1 VGENNMLNQFKSFKL
16 QKGKISQRLL
26 IIITIVMTALIAM
39 GLFFSSKK
47 ASSKDAGENEAGQT
61 EEGHSHEENAKGTTK
76 DGAEEA
82 KHSEEEGGEKENT
95 EAISLTA
102 QQITEQGIKLAKVE
116 MGTVIKSASY
126 PAKVMVNTDRQAH
139 VSPAFSGQVV
149 AVNVELG
156 QRVQKGQALAT
167 LVVPDLVDQQANLQ
181 VAQTSLELAR
191 QDYERERQ
199 LWSQGISAKQDYQR
213 AYNAYKQAQIQVQ
226 ATRSRL
232 SAFGASSSSNGRYVL
247 TAPIAGIISKKDL
260 VMGENVQLASQ
271 LFIIDQLDQLWLE
284 FIVPSSEFSAIAPN
298 QQVEFKSLQTGNTF
312 KAQIQS
318 LNSEADVQT
327 GRLQV
332 RAKVTTQADVLR
344 PNVLVNV
351 FVTDAQAKTAL
362 RVQKKALQQVEG
374 KPVVFV
380 IESEEKG
387 LVHLKAQPIEVGVSS
402 QDGQWLEVISGLT
415 EGQKYIAQGSFLL
428 KSELEKD
435 EAGHG
440 H

>member
-1 VGENNMLNQFKSFKL
+1 MNAKQN
-16 QKGKISQRLL
+16 GKISQSLMIAIL
-26 IIITIVMTALIAM
+26 ILITVLVSLAIWL
-39 GLFFSSKK
+39 SSKK
-47 ASSKDAGENEAGQT
+47 TESEGRGYDEGNAEQSDKDSS
-61 EEGHSHEENAKGTTK
+61 EEGH
-76 DGAEEA
+76 AEE
-82 KHSEEEGGEKENT
+82 GE
-95 EAISLTA
+95 IQLTS
-102 QQITEQGIKLAKVE
+102 QQMVEQGLKVAVASTGLVEKLTTLPGKLV
-116 MGTVIKSASY
+116 
-126 PAKVMVNTDRQAH
+126 VNTDQQAQI
-139 VSPAFSGQVV
+139 SPNFSGYVEQ
-149 AVNVELG
+149 VNVALG
-156 QRVQKGQALAT
+156 QSVQKGQTLAV
-167 LVVPDLVDQQANLQ
+167 LILPELIDQQANLRM
-181 VAQTSLELAR
+181 AQANLDLAR
-191 QDYERERQ
+191 KDYQREQQ

-213 AYNAYKQAQIQVQ
+213 AENAYRQAQITVQ
-226 ATRSRL
+226 SSQARL
-232 SAFGASSSSNGRYVL
+232 NALGASGNNNGRFL
-247 TAPIAGIISKKDL
+247 IKAPISGVISKKDI
-260 VMGENVQLASQ
+260 VVGENVQLADQ
-271 LFIIDQLDQLWLE
+271 LFVIENLKDLWLE
-284 FIVPSSEFSAIAPN
+284 FNLPN
-298 QQVEFKSLQTGNTF
+298 TSNIHLQAGQILNFKTNGSDQNYQAKVQT
-312 KAQIQS
+312 
-318 LNSEADVQT
+318 LNPEADLQT

-415 EGQKYIAQGSFLL
+415 EGQKYIADGSFLL

>member
-1 VGENNMLNQFKSFKL
+1 MNAKQN
-16 QKGKISQRLL
+16 GKISQSLMIVVL
-26 IIITIVMTALIAM
+26 ILITVLVSLAIWL
-39 GLFFSSKK
+39 SSKK
-47 ASSKDAGENEAGQT
+47 TESEGRGYDEGNAEQSDKDSS
-61 EEGHSHEENAKGTTK
+61 EEGH
-76 DGAEEA
+76 AEE
-82 KHSEEEGGEKENT
+82 GE
-95 EAISLTA
+95 IQLTS
-102 QQITEQGIKLAKVE
+102 QQMVEQGLKVAVASTGLVEKLTTLPGKLV
-116 MGTVIKSASY
+116 
-126 PAKVMVNTDRQAH
+126 VNTDQQAQI
-139 VSPAFSGQVV
+139 SPNFSGYVEQ
-149 AVNVELG
+149 VNVALG
-156 QRVQKGQALAT
+156 QSVQKGQPLAV
-167 LVVPDLVDQQANLQ
+167 LILPELIDQQANLRM
-181 VAQTSLELAR
+181 AQANLDLAR
-191 QDYERERQ
+191 KDYQREQQ

-213 AYNAYKQAQIQVQ
+213 AENAYRQAQITVQ
-226 ATRSRL
+226 SSQARL
-232 SAFGASSSSNGRYVL
+232 NALGASGNNNGRFL
-247 TAPIAGIISKKDL
+247 IKAPISGVISKKDI
-260 VMGENVQLASQ
+260 VVGENVQLADQ
-271 LFIIDQLDQLWLE
+271 LFVIENLKDLWLE
-284 FIVPSSEFSAIAPN
+284 FNLPN
-298 QQVEFKSLQTGNTF
+298 TSNIQLQVGQILNFKTNGSDQNYQAKVQT
-312 KAQIQS
+312 
-318 LNSEADVQT
+318 LNPQADLQT

-415 EGQKYIAQGSFLL
+415 EGQKYIADGSFLL

>member
-1 VGENNMLNQFKSFKL
+1 MNAKQN
-16 QKGKISQRLL
+16 GKISQSLMIVVL
-26 IIITIVMTALIAM
+26 ILITVLVSLAIWL
-39 GLFFSSKK
+39 SSKK
-47 ASSKDAGENEAGQT
+47 TESEGRGYDEGNAEQSDKDSS
-61 EEGHSHEENAKGTTK
+61 EEGH
-76 DGAEEA
+76 AEE
-82 KHSEEEGGEKENT
+82 GE
-95 EAISLTA
+95 IQLTS
-102 QQITEQGIKLAKVE
+102 QQMVEQGLKVAVASTGLVEKLTTLPGKLV
-116 MGTVIKSASY
+116 
-126 PAKVMVNTDRQAH
+126 VNTDQQAQI
-139 VSPAFSGQVV
+139 SPNFSGYVEQ
-149 AVNVELG
+149 VNVALG
-156 QRVQKGQALAT
+156 QSVQKGQTLAV
-167 LVVPDLVDQQANLQ
+167 LIVPELIDQQANLRM
-181 VAQTSLELAR
+181 AQANLDLAR
-191 QDYERERQ
+191 KDYQREQQ

-213 AYNAYKQAQIQVQ
+213 AENAYRQAQITVQ
-226 ATRSRL
+226 SSQARL
-232 SAFGASSSSNGRYVL
+232 NALGASGNNNGRFL
-247 TAPIAGIISKKDL
+247 IKAPISGVISKKDI
-260 VMGENVQLASQ
+260 VVGENVQLADQ
-271 LFIIDQLDQLWLE
+271 LFVIENLKDLWLE
-284 FIVPSSEFSAIAPN
+284 FNLPN
-298 QQVEFKSLQTGNTF
+298 TSNIHLQVGQILNFKTNGSDQNYQAKVQT
-312 KAQIQS
+312 
-318 LNSEADVQT
+318 LNSQADLQT

-415 EGQKYIAQGSFLL
+415 EGQKYIADGSFLL

>member
-1 VGENNMLNQFKSFKL
+1 MNAKQN
-16 QKGKISQRLL
+16 GKISQSLMIAIL
-26 IIITIVMTALIAM
+26 ILITVLVSLVIWL
-39 GLFFSSKK
+39 SSKK
-47 ASSKDAGENEAGQT
+47 TESEGHGHDEGNAEHSDEDSS
-61 EEGHSHEENAKGTTK
+61 EEGH
-76 DGAEEA
+76 AEE
-82 KHSEEEGGEKENT
+82 GE
-95 EAISLTA
+95 IQLTS
-102 QQITEQGIKLAKVE
+102 QQMVEQGLKVAVASTGLVEKLTTLPGKLV
-116 MGTVIKSASY
+116 
-126 PAKVMVNTDRQAH
+126 VNTDQQAQI
-139 VSPAFSGQVV
+139 SPNFSGYVEQ
-149 AVNVELG
+149 VNVALG
-156 QRVQKGQALAT
+156 QSVQKGQTLAV
-167 LVVPDLVDQQANLQ
+167 LILPELIDQQANLRMAQ
-181 VAQTSLELAR
+181 VNLDLAR
-191 QDYERERQ
+191 KDYQREQQ

-213 AYNAYKQAQIQVQ
+213 AENAYRQAQITVQ
-226 ATRSRL
+226 SSQARL
-232 SAFGASSSSNGRYVL
+232 NALGASGNNNGRFL
-247 TAPIAGIISKKDL
+247 IKAPISGVISKKDI
-260 VMGENVQLASQ
+260 VVGENVQLADQ
-271 LFIIDQLDQLWLE
+271 LFVIENLKDLWLE
-284 FIVPSSEFSAIAPN
+284 FNLPN
-298 QQVEFKSLQTGNTF
+298 TSNIHLQAGQILNFKTNGSDQNYQAKVQT
-312 KAQIQS
+312 
-318 LNSEADVQT
+318 LNPQADLQT

-415 EGQKYIAQGSFLL
+415 EGQKYIADGSFLL

>member
-1 VGENNMLNQFKSFKL
+1 MNAKQN
-16 QKGKISQRLL
+16 GKISQSLMIVVL
-26 IIITIVMTALIAM
+26 ILITVLVSLAIWL
-39 GLFFSSKK
+39 SSKK
-47 ASSKDAGENEAGQT
+47 TESEGRGYDKGNAEQSDKDSS
-61 EEGHSHEENAKGTTK
+61 EEGH
-76 DGAEEA
+76 AEE
-82 KHSEEEGGEKENT
+82 GE
-95 EAISLTA
+95 IQLTS
-102 QQITEQGIKLAKVE
+102 QQMVEQGLKVAVASTGLVEKLTTLPGKLV
-116 MGTVIKSASY
+116 
-126 PAKVMVNTDRQAH
+126 VNTDQQAH
-139 VSPAFSGQVV
+139 ISPNFSGHVEQ
-149 AVNVELG
+149 VNVALG
-156 QRVQKGQALAT
+156 QSVQKGQTLAV
-167 LVVPDLVDQQANLQ
+167 LIVPELIDQQANLRMAQ
-181 VAQTSLELAR
+181 VNLDLAR
-191 QDYERERQ
+191 KDYQREQQ

-213 AYNAYKQAQIQVQ
+213 AENAYRQAQITVQ
-226 ATRSRL
+226 SSQARL
-232 SAFGASSSSNGRYVL
+232 NALGASGNNNGRFL
-247 TAPIAGIISKKDL
+247 IKAPISGVISKKDI
-260 VMGENVQLASQ
+260 VVGENVQLADQ
-271 LFIIDQLDQLWLE
+271 LFVIENLKDLWLE
-284 FIVPSSEFSAIAPN
+284 FNLPN
-298 QQVEFKSLQTGNTF
+298 TSNIHLQAGQILNFKTNGSDQNYQAKVQT
-312 KAQIQS
+312 
-318 LNSEADVQT
+318 LNPHADLQT

-415 EGQKYIAQGSFLL
+415 EGQKYIADGSFLL

>member
-1 VGENNMLNQFKSFKL
+1 MNAKQN
-16 QKGKISQRLL
+16 GKISQSLMIVVL
-26 IIITIVMTALIAM
+26 ILITVLVSLAIWL
-39 GLFFSSKK
+39 SSKK
-47 ASSKDAGENEAGQT
+47 TESEGHGHDEGNAEHSDEDSS
-61 EEGHSHEENAKGTTK
+61 EEGH
-76 DGAEEA
+76 AEE
-82 KHSEEEGGEKENT
+82 GE
-95 EAISLTA
+95 IQLTS
-102 QQITEQGIKLAKVE
+102 QQMVEQGLKVAVASTGLVEKLTTLPGKLV
-116 MGTVIKSASY
+116 
-126 PAKVMVNTDRQAH
+126 VNTDQQAQI
-139 VSPAFSGQVV
+139 SPNFSGYVEQ
-149 AVNVELG
+149 VNVALG
-156 QRVQKGQALAT
+156 QSVQKGQTLAV
-167 LVVPDLVDQQANLQ
+167 LILPELIDQQANLRM
-181 VAQTSLELAR
+181 AQANLDLAR
-191 QDYERERQ
+191 KDYQREQQ

-213 AYNAYKQAQIQVQ
+213 AENAYRQAQITVQ
-226 ATRSRL
+226 SSQARL
-232 SAFGASSSSNGRYVL
+232 NALGASGNNNGRFL
-247 TAPIAGIISKKDL
+247 IKAPISGVISKKDI
-260 VMGENVQLASQ
+260 VVGENVQLADQ
-271 LFIIDQLDQLWLE
+271 LFVIENLKDLWLE
-284 FIVPSSEFSAIAPN
+284 FNLPN
-298 QQVEFKSLQTGNTF
+298 TSNIQLQVGQILNFKTNGSDQNYQAKVQT
-312 KAQIQS
+312 
-318 LNSEADVQT
+318 LNSQADLQT

-415 EGQKYIAQGSFLL
+415 EGQKYIADGSFLL

>member
-1 VGENNMLNQFKSFKL
+1 MNAKQN
-16 QKGKISQRLL
+16 GKISQSLMIAIL
-26 IIITIVMTALIAM
+26 ILITVLVSLAIWL
-39 GLFFSSKK
+39 SSKK
-47 ASSKDAGENEAGQT
+47 TESEGRGYDEGNAEQSDKDSS
-61 EEGHSHEENAKGTTK
+61 EEGH
-76 DGAEEA
+76 AEE
-82 KHSEEEGGEKENT
+82 GE
-95 EAISLTA
+95 IQLTS
-102 QQITEQGIKLAKVE
+102 QQMVEQGLKVAVASTGLVEKLTTLPGKLV
-116 MGTVIKSASY
+116 
-126 PAKVMVNTDRQAH
+126 VNTDQQAH
-139 VSPAFSGQVV
+139 ISPNFSGHVEQ
-149 AVNVELG
+149 VNVALG
-156 QRVQKGQALAT
+156 QSVQKGQTLAV
-167 LVVPDLVDQQANLQ
+167 LIVPELIDQQANLRMAQ
-181 VAQTSLELAR
+181 VNLDLAR
-191 QDYERERQ
+191 KDYQREQQ

-213 AYNAYKQAQIQVQ
+213 AENAYRQAQITVQ
-226 ATRSRL
+226 SSQARL
-232 SAFGASSSSNGRYVL
+232 NALGASGNNNGRFL
-247 TAPIAGIISKKDL
+247 IKAPISGVISKKDI
-260 VMGENVQLASQ
+260 VVGENVQLADQ
-271 LFIIDQLDQLWLE
+271 LFVIENLKDLWLE
-284 FIVPSSEFSAIAPN
+284 FNLPN
-298 QQVEFKSLQTGNTF
+298 TSNIHLQAGQILNFKTNGSDQNYQAKVQT
-312 KAQIQS
+312 
-318 LNSEADVQT
+318 LNPEADLQT

-415 EGQKYIAQGSFLL
+415 EGQKYIADGSFLL

>member
-1 VGENNMLNQFKSFKL
+1 MGEHDKMNAKQN
-16 QKGKISQRLL
+16 GKISQSLMIVVL
-26 IIITIVMTALIAM
+26 ILITVLVSLAIWL
-39 GLFFSSKK
+39 SSKK
-47 ASSKDAGENEAGQT
+47 TESEGRGYDEGNAEQSDKDSS
-61 EEGHSHEENAKGTTK
+61 EEGH
-76 DGAEEA
+76 AEE
-82 KHSEEEGGEKENT
+82 GEIK
-95 EAISLTA
+95 LTS
-102 QQITEQGIKLAKVE
+102 QQMVEQGLKVAVASTGLVEKLTTLPGKLV
-116 MGTVIKSASY
+116 
-126 PAKVMVNTDRQAH
+126 VNTDQQAH
-139 VSPAFSGQVV
+139 ISPNFSGYIEQ
-149 AVNVELG
+149 VNVALG
-156 QRVQKGQALAT
+156 QSVQKGQTLAV
-167 LVVPDLVDQQANLQ
+167 LILPELIDQQANLRM
-181 VAQTSLELAR
+181 AQANLDLAR
-191 QDYERERQ
+191 KDYQREQQ

-213 AYNAYKQAQIQVQ
+213 AENAYRQAQITVQ
-226 ATRSRL
+226 SSQARL
-232 SAFGASSSSNGRYVL
+232 NALGASGNNNGRFL
-247 TAPIAGIISKKDL
+247 IKAPISGVISKKDI
-260 VMGENVQLASQ
+260 VVGENVQLADQ
-271 LFIIDQLDQLWLE
+271 LFVIENLKDLWLE
-284 FIVPSSEFSAIAPN
+284 FNLPN
-298 QQVEFKSLQTGNTF
+298 TSNIHLQAGQILNFKTNGSDQNYQAKVQT
-312 KAQIQS
+312 
-318 LNSEADVQT
+318 LNPQADLQT

-415 EGQKYIAQGSFLL
+415 EGQKYIADGSFLL

>member
-1 VGENNMLNQFKSFKL
+1 MNAKQN
-16 QKGKISQRLL
+16 GKISQSLMIAIL
-26 IIITIVMTALIAM
+26 ILITVLVSLAIWL
-39 GLFFSSKK
+39 SSKK
-47 ASSKDAGENEAGQT
+47 TESEGRGYDEGNAEQSDKDSS
-61 EEGHSHEENAKGTTK
+61 EEGH
-76 DGAEEA
+76 AEE
-82 KHSEEEGGEKENT
+82 GE
-95 EAISLTA
+95 IQLTS
-102 QQITEQGIKLAKVE
+102 QQMVEQGLKVAVASTGLVEKLTTLPGKLV
-116 MGTVIKSASY
+116 
-126 PAKVMVNTDRQAH
+126 VNTDQQAH
-139 VSPAFSGQVV
+139 ISPNFSGHVEQ
-149 AVNVELG
+149 VNVALG
-156 QRVQKGQALAT
+156 QSVQKGQTLAV
-167 LVVPDLVDQQANLQ
+167 LIVPELIDQQANLRMAQ
-181 VAQTSLELAR
+181 VNLDLAR
-191 QDYERERQ
+191 KDYQREQQ

-213 AYNAYKQAQIQVQ
+213 AENAYRQAQITVQ
-226 ATRSRL
+226 SSQARL
-232 SAFGASSSSNGRYVL
+232 NALGASGNNNGRFL
-247 TAPIAGIISKKDL
+247 IKAPISGVISKKDI
-260 VMGENVQLASQ
+260 VVGENVQLADQ
-271 LFIIDQLDQLWLE
+271 LFVIENLKDLWLE
-284 FIVPSSEFSAIAPN
+284 FNLPN
-298 QQVEFKSLQTGNTF
+298 TSNIHLQAGQILNFKTNGSDQNYQAKVQT
-312 KAQIQS
+312 
-318 LNSEADVQT
+318 LNSQADLQT

-415 EGQKYIAQGSFLL
+415 EGQKYIADGSFLL

>member
-1 VGENNMLNQFKSFKL
+1 MNAKQN
-16 QKGKISQRLL
+16 GKISQSLMIVVL
-26 IIITIVMTALIAM
+26 ILITVLVSLAIWL
-39 GLFFSSKK
+39 SSKK
-47 ASSKDAGENEAGQT
+47 TESEGHGYDEGNAEHSDEDSS
-61 EEGHSHEENAKGTTK
+61 EEGH
-76 DGAEEA
+76 AEE
-82 KHSEEEGGEKENT
+82 GE
-95 EAISLTA
+95 IQLTS
-102 QQITEQGIKLAKVE
+102 QQMVEQGLKVAVASTGLVEKLTTLPGKLV
-116 MGTVIKSASY
+116 
-126 PAKVMVNTDRQAH
+126 VNTDQQAQI
-139 VSPAFSGQVV
+139 SPNFSGYIEQ
-149 AVNVELG
+149 VNVALG
-156 QRVQKGQALAT
+156 QSVQKGQTLAV
-167 LVVPDLVDQQANLQ
+167 LIVPELIDQQANLRMAQ
-181 VAQTSLELAR
+181 VNLDLAR
-191 QDYERERQ
+191 KDYQREQQ

-213 AYNAYKQAQIQVQ
+213 AENAYRQAQITVQ
-226 ATRSRL
+226 SSQARL
-232 SAFGASSSSNGRYVL
+232 NALGASGNNNGRFL
-247 TAPIAGIISKKDL
+247 IKAPISGVISKKDI
-260 VMGENVQLASQ
+260 VVGENVQLADQ
-271 LFIIDQLDQLWLE
+271 LFVIENLKDLWLE
-284 FIVPSSEFSAIAPN
+284 FNLPN
-298 QQVEFKSLQTGNTF
+298 TSNIQLQVGQILNFKTNGSDQNYQAKVQT
-312 KAQIQS
+312 
-318 LNSEADVQT
+318 LNSQADLQT

-415 EGQKYIAQGSFLL
+415 EGQKYIADGSFLL

>member
-1 VGENNMLNQFKSFKL
+1 MNAKQN
-16 QKGKISQRLL
+16 GKISQSLMIVVL
-26 IIITIVMTALIAM
+26 ILITVLVSLAIWL
-39 GLFFSSKK
+39 SSKK
-47 ASSKDAGENEAGQT
+47 TESEGHGHDEGNAEHSDEDSS
-61 EEGHSHEENAKGTTK
+61 EEGH
-76 DGAEEA
+76 AEE
-82 KHSEEEGGEKENT
+82 GE
-95 EAISLTA
+95 IQLTS
-102 QQITEQGIKLAKVE
+102 QQMVEQGLKVAVASTGLVEKLTTLPGKLV
-116 MGTVIKSASY
+116 
-126 PAKVMVNTDRQAH
+126 VNTDQQAH
-139 VSPAFSGQVV
+139 ISPNFSGHVEQ
-149 AVNVELG
+149 VNVALG
-156 QRVQKGQALAT
+156 QSVQKGQTLAV
-167 LVVPDLVDQQANLQ
+167 LILPELIDQQANLRMAQ
-181 VAQTSLELAR
+181 VNLDLAR
-191 QDYERERQ
+191 KDYQREQQ

-213 AYNAYKQAQIQVQ
+213 AENAYRQAQITVQ
-226 ATRSRL
+226 SSQARL
-232 SAFGASSSSNGRYVL
+232 NALGASGNNNGRFL
-247 TAPIAGIISKKDL
+247 IKAPISGVISKKDI
-260 VMGENVQLASQ
+260 VVGENVQLADQ
-271 LFIIDQLDQLWLE
+271 LFVIENLKDLWLE
-284 FIVPSSEFSAIAPN
+284 FNLPN
-298 QQVEFKSLQTGNTF
+298 TSNIHLQAGQILNFKTNGSDQNYQAKVQT
-312 KAQIQS
+312 
-318 LNSEADVQT
+318 LNSQADLQT

-415 EGQKYIAQGSFLL
+415 EGQKYIADGSFLL

>member
-1 VGENNMLNQFKSFKL
+1 MNAKQN
-16 QKGKISQRLL
+16 GKISQSLMIVVL
-26 IIITIVMTALIAM
+26 ILITVLVSLAIWL
-39 GLFFSSKK
+39 SSKK
-47 ASSKDAGENEAGQT
+47 TESEGRGYDEGNAEQSDEDSS
-61 EEGHSHEENAKGTTK
+61 EEGH
-76 DGAEEA
+76 AEE
-82 KHSEEEGGEKENT
+82 GE
-95 EAISLTA
+95 IQLTS
-102 QQITEQGIKLAKVE
+102 QQMVEQGLKVAVASTGLVEKLTTLPGKLV
-116 MGTVIKSASY
+116 
-126 PAKVMVNTDRQAH
+126 VNTDQQAH
-139 VSPAFSGQVV
+139 ISPNFSGHVEQ
-149 AVNVELG
+149 VNVALG
-156 QRVQKGQALAT
+156 QSVQKGQTLAV
-167 LVVPDLVDQQANLQ
+167 LIVPELIDQQANLRM
-181 VAQTSLELAR
+181 AQANLDLAR
-191 QDYERERQ
+191 KDYQREQQ

-213 AYNAYKQAQIQVQ
+213 AENAYRQAQITVQ
-226 ATRSRL
+226 SSQARL
-232 SAFGASSSSNGRYVL
+232 NALGASGNNNGRFL
-247 TAPIAGIISKKDL
+247 IKAPISGVISKKDI
-260 VMGENVQLASQ
+260 VVGENVQLADQ
-271 LFIIDQLDQLWLE
+271 LFVIENLKDLWLE
-284 FIVPSSEFSAIAPN
+284 FNLPN
-298 QQVEFKSLQTGNTF
+298 TSNIQLQVGQILNFKTNGSDQNYQAKVQT
-312 KAQIQS
+312 
-318 LNSEADVQT
+318 LNSQADLQT

-415 EGQKYIAQGSFLL
+415 EGQKYIADGSFLL

>member
-1 VGENNMLNQFKSFKL
+1 MGEHDKMNAKQN
-16 QKGKISQRLL
+16 GKISQSLMIVVL
-26 IIITIVMTALIAM
+26 ILITVLVSLAIWL
-39 GLFFSSKK
+39 SSKK
-47 ASSKDAGENEAGQT
+47 TESEGRGYDEGNAEYSDEDSS
-61 EEGHSHEENAKGTTK
+61 EEGH
-76 DGAEEA
+76 AEE
-82 KHSEEEGGEKENT
+82 GE
-95 EAISLTA
+95 IQLTS
-102 QQITEQGIKLAKVE
+102 QQMVEQGLKVAVASTGLVEKLTTLPGKLV
-116 MGTVIKSASY
+116 
-126 PAKVMVNTDRQAH
+126 VNTDQQAH
-139 VSPAFSGQVV
+139 ISPKFSGYVEQINV
-149 AVNVELG
+149 ALG
-156 QRVQKGQALAT
+156 QSVQKGQTLAVLT
-167 LVVPDLVDQQANLQ
+167 VPELIDQQANLRMAQ
-181 VAQTSLELAR
+181 VNLDLAR
-191 QDYERERQ
+191 KDYQREQQ
-199 LWSQGISAKQDYQR
+199 LWSQGVSAKQDYQR
-213 AYNAYKQAQIQVQ
+213 AENAYRQAQITVQ
-226 ATRSRL
+226 SSQARL
-232 SAFGASSSSNGRYVL
+232 NALGASGNNNGRFL
-247 TAPIAGIISKKDL
+247 IKAPISGVISKKDI
-260 VMGENVQLASQ
+260 VVGENVQLADQ
-271 LFIIDQLDQLWLE
+271 LFVIENLKDLWLE
-284 FIVPSSEFSAIAPN
+284 FNLPN
-298 QQVEFKSLQTGNTF
+298 TSNIQLQVGQILNFKTNGSDQNYQAKVQT
-312 KAQIQS
+312 
-318 LNSEADVQT
+318 LNPEADLQT

>member
-1 VGENNMLNQFKSFKL
+1 MNAKQN
-16 QKGKISQRLL
+16 GKISQSLMIVVL
-26 IIITIVMTALIAM
+26 ILITVLVSLAIWL
-39 GLFFSSKK
+39 SSKK
-47 ASSKDAGENEAGQT
+47 TESEGRGYDEGNAEQSDKDSS
-61 EEGHSHEENAKGTTK
+61 EEGH
-76 DGAEEA
+76 AEE
-82 KHSEEEGGEKENT
+82 GE
-95 EAISLTA
+95 IQLTS
-102 QQITEQGIKLAKVE
+102 QQMVEQGLKVAVASTGLVEKLTTLPGKLV
-116 MGTVIKSASY
+116 
-126 PAKVMVNTDRQAH
+126 VNTDQQAQI
-139 VSPAFSGQVV
+139 SPNFSGYVEQ
-149 AVNVELG
+149 VNVALG
-156 QRVQKGQALAT
+156 QSVQKGQTLAV
-167 LVVPDLVDQQANLQ
+167 LILPELIDQQANLRMAQ
-181 VAQTSLELAR
+181 VNLDLAR
-191 QDYERERQ
+191 KDYQREQQ

-213 AYNAYKQAQIQVQ
+213 AENAYRQAQITVQ
-226 ATRSRL
+226 SSQARL
-232 SAFGASSSSNGRYVL
+232 NALGASGNNNGRFL
-247 TAPIAGIISKKDL
+247 IKAPISGVISKKDI
-260 VMGENVQLASQ
+260 VVGENVQLADQ
-271 LFIIDQLDQLWLE
+271 LFVIENLKDLWLE
-284 FIVPSSEFSAIAPN
+284 FNLPN
-298 QQVEFKSLQTGNTF
+298 TSNIHLQAGQILNFKTNGSDQNYQAKVQT
-312 KAQIQS
+312 
-318 LNSEADVQT
+318 LNSQADLQT

-415 EGQKYIAQGSFLL
+415 EGQKYIADGSFLL

>member
-1 VGENNMLNQFKSFKL
+1 MNAKQN
-16 QKGKISQRLL
+16 GKISQSLMIVVL
-26 IIITIVMTALIAM
+26 ILITVLVSLAIWL
-39 GLFFSSKK
+39 SSKK
-47 ASSKDAGENEAGQT
+47 TESEGRGYDEGNAEQSDKDSS
-61 EEGHSHEENAKGTTK
+61 EEGH
-76 DGAEEA
+76 AEE
-82 KHSEEEGGEKENT
+82 GE
-95 EAISLTA
+95 IQLTS
-102 QQITEQGIKLAKVE
+102 QQMVEQGLKVAVASTGLVEKLTTLPGKLV
-116 MGTVIKSASY
+116 
-126 PAKVMVNTDRQAH
+126 VNTDQQAQI
-139 VSPAFSGQVV
+139 SPNFSGYVEQ
-149 AVNVELG
+149 VNVALG
-156 QRVQKGQALAT
+156 QSVQKGQTLAV
-167 LVVPDLVDQQANLQ
+167 LILPELIDQQANLRM
-181 VAQTSLELAR
+181 AQANLDLAR
-191 QDYERERQ
+191 KDYQREQQ

-213 AYNAYKQAQIQVQ
+213 AENAYRQAQITVQ
-226 ATRSRL
+226 SSQARLNAL
-232 SAFGASSSSNGRYVL
+232 SASGNNNGRFL
-247 TAPIAGIISKKDL
+247 IKAPISGVISKKDI
-260 VMGENVQLASQ
+260 VVGENVQLADQ
-271 LFIIDQLDQLWLE
+271 LFVIENLKDLWLE
-284 FIVPSSEFSAIAPN
+284 FNLPN
-298 QQVEFKSLQTGNTF
+298 TSNIHLQVGQILNFKTNGSDQNYQAKVQT
-312 KAQIQS
+312 
-318 LNSEADVQT
+318 LNSQADLQT

-415 EGQKYIAQGSFLL
+415 EGQKYIADGSFLL

>member
-1 VGENNMLNQFKSFKL
+1 MNAKQN
-16 QKGKISQRLL
+16 GKISQSLMIVVL
-26 IIITIVMTALIAM
+26 ILITVLVSLAIWL
-39 GLFFSSKK
+39 SSKK
-47 ASSKDAGENEAGQT
+47 TESEGRGYDEGNAEQSDKDSS
-61 EEGHSHEENAKGTTK
+61 EEGH
-76 DGAEEA
+76 AEE
-82 KHSEEEGGEKENT
+82 GE
-95 EAISLTA
+95 IQLTS
-102 QQITEQGIKLAKVE
+102 QQMVEQGLKVAVASTGLVEKLTTLPGKLV
-116 MGTVIKSASY
+116 
-126 PAKVMVNTDRQAH
+126 VNTDQQAQI
-139 VSPAFSGQVV
+139 SPNFSGYVEQ
-149 AVNVELG
+149 VNVALG
-156 QRVQKGQALAT
+156 QSVQKGQTLAV
-167 LVVPDLVDQQANLQ
+167 LILPELIDQQANLRM
-181 VAQTSLELAR
+181 AQANLDLAR
-191 QDYERERQ
+191 KDYQREQQ

-213 AYNAYKQAQIQVQ
+213 AENAYRQAQITVQ
-226 ATRSRL
+226 SSQARL
-232 SAFGASSSSNGRYVL
+232 NALGASGTNNGRFL
-247 TAPIAGIISKKDL
+247 IKAPISGVISKKDI
-260 VMGENVQLASQ
+260 VVGENVQLADQ
-271 LFIIDQLDQLWLE
+271 LFVIENLKDLWLE
-284 FIVPSSEFSAIAPN
+284 FNLPN
-298 QQVEFKSLQTGNTF
+298 TSNIHLQAGQILNFKTNGSDQNYQAKVQT
-312 KAQIQS
+312 
-318 LNSEADVQT
+318 LNPEADLQT

-415 EGQKYIAQGSFLL
+415 EGQKYIADGSFLL

>member
-1 VGENNMLNQFKSFKL
+1 MNAKQN
-16 QKGKISQRLL
+16 GKISQSLMIAIL
-26 IIITIVMTALIAM
+26 ILITVLVSLAIWL
-39 GLFFSSKK
+39 SSKK
-47 ASSKDAGENEAGQT
+47 TESEGQGYDEGNAEYSDEDSS
-61 EEGHSHEENAKGTTK
+61 EEGH
-76 DGAEEA
+76 AEE
-82 KHSEEEGGEKENT
+82 GE
-95 EAISLTA
+95 IQLTS
-102 QQITEQGIKLAKVE
+102 QQMVEQGLKVAVASTGLVEKLTTLPGKLV
-116 MGTVIKSASY
+116 
-126 PAKVMVNTDRQAH
+126 VNTDQQAH
-139 VSPAFSGQVV
+139 ISPNFSGYIEQ
-149 AVNVELG
+149 VNVALG
-156 QRVQKGQALAT
+156 QSVQKGQTLAV
-167 LVVPDLVDQQANLQ
+167 LIVPELIDQQANLRMAQ
-181 VAQTSLELAR
+181 VNLDLAR
-191 QDYERERQ
+191 KDYQREQQ
-199 LWSQGISAKQDYQR
+199 LWSQGVSAKQDYQR
-213 AYNAYKQAQIQVQ
+213 AENAYRQAQITVQ
-226 ATRSRL
+226 SSQARL
-232 SAFGASSSSNGRYVL
+232 NALGASGNNNGRFL
-247 TAPIAGIISKKDL
+247 IKAPISGVISKKDI
-260 VMGENVQLASQ
+260 VVGENVQLADQ
-271 LFIIDQLDQLWLE
+271 LFVIENLKDLWLE
-284 FIVPSSEFSAIAPN
+284 FNLPN
-298 QQVEFKSLQTGNTF
+298 TSNIQLQVGQILNFKTNGSDQNYQAKVQT
-312 KAQIQS
+312 
-318 LNSEADVQT
+318 LNPEADLQT

>member
-1 VGENNMLNQFKSFKL
+1 MNAKQN
-16 QKGKISQRLL
+16 GKISQSLMIVVL
-26 IIITIVMTALIAM
+26 ILITVLVSLAIWL
-39 GLFFSSKK
+39 SSKK
-47 ASSKDAGENEAGQT
+47 TESEGRGYDEGNAEQSDEDSS
-61 EEGHSHEENAKGTTK
+61 EEGH
-76 DGAEEA
+76 AEE
-82 KHSEEEGGEKENT
+82 GE
-95 EAISLTA
+95 IQLTS
-102 QQITEQGIKLAKVE
+102 QQMVEQGLKVAVASTGLVEKLTTLPGKLV
-116 MGTVIKSASY
+116 
-126 PAKVMVNTDRQAH
+126 VNTDQQAH
-139 VSPAFSGQVV
+139 ISPNFSGYIEQ
-149 AVNVELG
+149 VNVALG
-156 QRVQKGQALAT
+156 QSVQKGQTLAV
-167 LVVPDLVDQQANLQ
+167 LIVPELIDQQANLRMAQ
-181 VAQTSLELAR
+181 VNLDLAR
-191 QDYERERQ
+191 KDYQREQQ

-213 AYNAYKQAQIQVQ
+213 AENAYRQAQITVQ
-226 ATRSRL
+226 SSQARL
-232 SAFGASSSSNGRYVL
+232 NALGASGNNNGRFL
-247 TAPIAGIISKKDL
+247 IKAPISGVISKKDI
-260 VMGENVQLASQ
+260 VVGENVQLADQ
-271 LFIIDQLDQLWLE
+271 LFVIENLKDLWLE
-284 FIVPSSEFSAIAPN
+284 FNLPN
-298 QQVEFKSLQTGNTF
+298 TSNIHLQVGQILNFKTNGSDQNYQAKVQT
-312 KAQIQS
+312 
-318 LNSEADVQT
+318 LNPEADLQT

-415 EGQKYIAQGSFLL
+415 EGQKYIADGSFLL

>member
-1 VGENNMLNQFKSFKL
+1 MNAKQN
-16 QKGKISQRLL
+16 GKISQSLMIVVL
-26 IIITIVMTALIAM
+26 ILITVLVSLAIWL
-39 GLFFSSKK
+39 SSKK
-47 ASSKDAGENEAGQT
+47 TESEGRGYDKGNAEQSDKDSS
-61 EEGHSHEENAKGTTK
+61 EEGH
-76 DGAEEA
+76 AEE
-82 KHSEEEGGEKENT
+82 GE
-95 EAISLTA
+95 IQLTS
-102 QQITEQGIKLAKVE
+102 QQMVEQGLKVAVASTGLVEKLTTLPGKLV
-116 MGTVIKSASY
+116 
-126 PAKVMVNTDRQAH
+126 VNTDQQAQI
-139 VSPAFSGQVV
+139 SPNFSGYVEQ
-149 AVNVELG
+149 VNVALG
-156 QRVQKGQALAT
+156 QSVQKGQTLAV
-167 LVVPDLVDQQANLQ
+167 LIVPELIDQQANLRMAQ
-181 VAQTSLELAR
+181 VNLDLAR
-191 QDYERERQ
+191 KDYQREQQ

-213 AYNAYKQAQIQVQ
+213 AENAYRQAQITVQ
-226 ATRSRL
+226 SSQARL
-232 SAFGASSSSNGRYVL
+232 NALGASGNNNGRFL
-247 TAPIAGIISKKDL
+247 IKAPISGVISKKDI
-260 VMGENVQLASQ
+260 VVGENVQLADQ
-271 LFIIDQLDQLWLE
+271 LFVIENLKDLWLE
-284 FIVPSSEFSAIAPN
+284 FNLPN
-298 QQVEFKSLQTGNTF
+298 TSNIHLQVGQILNFKTNGSDQNYQAKVQT
-312 KAQIQS
+312 
-318 LNSEADVQT
+318 LNSQADLQT

-415 EGQKYIAQGSFLL
+415 EGQKYIADGSFLL

>member
-1 VGENNMLNQFKSFKL
+1 MNAKQN
-16 QKGKISQRLL
+16 GKISQSLMIVVL
-26 IIITIVMTALIAM
+26 ILITVLVSLAIWL
-39 GLFFSSKK
+39 SSKK
-47 ASSKDAGENEAGQT
+47 TESEGRGYDEGNAEQSDEDSS
-61 EEGHSHEENAKGTTK
+61 EEGH
-76 DGAEEA
+76 AEE
-82 KHSEEEGGEKENT
+82 GE
-95 EAISLTA
+95 IQLTS
-102 QQITEQGIKLAKVE
+102 QQMVEQGLKVAVASTGLVEKLTTLPGKLV
-116 MGTVIKSASY
+116 
-126 PAKVMVNTDRQAH
+126 VNTDQQAH
-139 VSPAFSGQVV
+139 ISPNFSGYIEQ
-149 AVNVELG
+149 VNVALG
-156 QRVQKGQALAT
+156 QSVQKGQTLAV
-167 LVVPDLVDQQANLQ
+167 LIVPELIDQQANLRM
-181 VAQTSLELAR
+181 AQANLDLAR
-191 QDYERERQ
+191 KDYQREQQ

-213 AYNAYKQAQIQVQ
+213 AENAYRQAQITVQ
-226 ATRSRL
+226 SSQARL
-232 SAFGASSSSNGRYVL
+232 NALGASGNNNGRFL
-247 TAPIAGIISKKDL
+247 IKAPISGVISQKDI
-260 VMGENVQLASQ
+260 VVGENVQLADQ
-271 LFIIDQLDQLWLE
+271 LFVIENLKDLWLE
-284 FIVPSSEFSAIAPN
+284 FNLPN
-298 QQVEFKSLQTGNTF
+298 TSNIQLQVGQILNFKTNGSDQNYQAKVQT
-312 KAQIQS
+312 
-318 LNSEADVQT
+318 LNPEADLQT

>member
-1 VGENNMLNQFKSFKL
+1 MNAKQN
-16 QKGKISQRLL
+16 GKISQSLMIVVL
-26 IIITIVMTALIAM
+26 ILITVLVSLAIWL
-39 GLFFSSKK
+39 SSKK
-47 ASSKDAGENEAGQT
+47 TESEGHGHDEGNAEHSDEDSS
-61 EEGHSHEENAKGTTK
+61 EEGH
-76 DGAEEA
+76 AEE
-82 KHSEEEGGEKENT
+82 GE
-95 EAISLTA
+95 IQLTS
-102 QQITEQGIKLAKVE
+102 QQMVEQGLKVAVASTGLVEKLTTLPGKLV
-116 MGTVIKSASY
+116 
-126 PAKVMVNTDRQAH
+126 VNTDQQAH
-139 VSPAFSGQVV
+139 ISPNFSGHVEQ
-149 AVNVELG
+149 VNVALG
-156 QRVQKGQALAT
+156 QSVQKGQTLAV
-167 LVVPDLVDQQANLQ
+167 LIVPELIDQQANLRMAQ
-181 VAQTSLELAR
+181 VNLDLAR
-191 QDYERERQ
+191 KDYQREQQ

-213 AYNAYKQAQIQVQ
+213 AENAYRQAQITVQ
-226 ATRSRL
+226 SSQARL
-232 SAFGASSSSNGRYVL
+232 NALGASGNNNGRFL
-247 TAPIAGIISKKDL
+247 IKAPISGVISQKDI
-260 VMGENVQLASQ
+260 VVGENVQLANQ
-271 LFIIDQLDQLWLE
+271 LFVIENLKDLWLE
-284 FIVPSSEFSAIAPN
+284 FNLPN
-298 QQVEFKSLQTGNTF
+298 TSNIHLQAGQILNFKTNGSDQNYQAKVQT
-312 KAQIQS
+312 
-318 LNSEADVQT
+318 LNSQADLQT

-415 EGQKYIAQGSFLL
+415 EGQKYIADGSFLL

>member
-1 VGENNMLNQFKSFKL
+1 MNAKQN
-16 QKGKISQRLL
+16 GKISQSLMIAIL
-26 IIITIVMTALIAM
+26 ILITVLVSLVIWL
-39 GLFFSSKK
+39 SSKK
-47 ASSKDAGENEAGQT
+47 TESEGHGHDEGNAEHSDEDSS
-61 EEGHSHEENAKGTTK
+61 EEGH
-76 DGAEEA
+76 AEE
-82 KHSEEEGGEKENT
+82 GE
-95 EAISLTA
+95 IQLTS
-102 QQITEQGIKLAKVE
+102 QQMVEQGLKVAVASTGLVEKLTTLPGKLV
-116 MGTVIKSASY
+116 
-126 PAKVMVNTDRQAH
+126 VNTDQQAQI
-139 VSPAFSGQVV
+139 SPNFSGYVEQ
-149 AVNVELG
+149 VNVALG
-156 QRVQKGQALAT
+156 QSVQKGQTLAV
-167 LVVPDLVDQQANLQ
+167 LIVPELIDQQANLRMAQ
-181 VAQTSLELAR
+181 VNLDLAR
-191 QDYERERQ
+191 KDYQREQQ

-213 AYNAYKQAQIQVQ
+213 AENAYRQAQITVQ
-226 ATRSRL
+226 SSQARL
-232 SAFGASSSSNGRYVL
+232 NALGASGNNNGRFL
-247 TAPIAGIISKKDL
+247 IKAPISGVISKKDI
-260 VMGENVQLASQ
+260 VVGENVQLADQ
-271 LFIIDQLDQLWLE
+271 LFVIENLKDLWLE
-284 FIVPSSEFSAIAPN
+284 FNLPN
-298 QQVEFKSLQTGNTF
+298 TSNIQLQVGQILNFKTNGSDQNYQAKVQT
-312 KAQIQS
+312 
-318 LNSEADVQT
+318 LNPQADLQT

-415 EGQKYIAQGSFLL
+415 EGQKYIADGSFLL

>member
-1 VGENNMLNQFKSFKL
+1 MNAKQN
-16 QKGKISQRLL
+16 GKISQSLMIAIL
-26 IIITIVMTALIAM
+26 ILITVLVSLAIWL
-39 GLFFSSKK
+39 SSKK
-47 ASSKDAGENEAGQT
+47 TESEGRGYDEGNAEQSDEDSS
-61 EEGHSHEENAKGTTK
+61 EEGH
-76 DGAEEA
+76 AEE
-82 KHSEEEGGEKENT
+82 GE
-95 EAISLTA
+95 IQLTS
-102 QQITEQGIKLAKVE
+102 QQMVEQGLKVAVASTGLVEKLTTLPGKLV
-116 MGTVIKSASY
+116 
-126 PAKVMVNTDRQAH
+126 VNTDQQAH
-139 VSPAFSGQVV
+139 ISPNFSGYVEQINV
-149 AVNVELG
+149 ALG
-156 QRVQKGQALAT
+156 QSVQKGQTLAVLT
-167 LVVPDLVDQQANLQ
+167 VPELIDQQANLRMAQ
-181 VAQTSLELAR
+181 VNLDLAR
-191 QDYERERQ
+191 KDYQREQQ
-199 LWSQGISAKQDYQR
+199 LWSQGVSAKQDYQR
-213 AYNAYKQAQIQVQ
+213 AENAYRQAQITVQ
-226 ATRSRL
+226 SSQARL
-232 SAFGASSSSNGRYVL
+232 NALGASGNNNGRFL
-247 TAPIAGIISKKDL
+247 IKAPISGVISKKDI
-260 VMGENVQLASQ
+260 VVGENVQLADQ
-271 LFIIDQLDQLWLE
+271 LFVIENLKDLWLE
-284 FIVPSSEFSAIAPN
+284 FNLPN
-298 QQVEFKSLQTGNTF
+298 TSNIQLQVGQILNFKTNGSDQNYQAKVQT
-312 KAQIQS
+312 
-318 LNSEADVQT
+318 LNPEADLQT

>member
-1 VGENNMLNQFKSFKL
+1 MNAKQN
-16 QKGKISQRLL
+16 GKISQSLMIVVL
-26 IIITIVMTALIAM
+26 ILITVLVSLAIWL
-39 GLFFSSKK
+39 SSKK
-47 ASSKDAGENEAGQT
+47 TESEGQGYDEGNAEYSDEDSS
-61 EEGHSHEENAKGTTK
+61 EEGH
-76 DGAEEA
+76 AEE
-82 KHSEEEGGEKENT
+82 GE
-95 EAISLTA
+95 IQLTS
-102 QQITEQGIKLAKVE
+102 QQMVEQGLKVAVASTGLVEKLTTLPGKLV
-116 MGTVIKSASY
+116 
-126 PAKVMVNTDRQAH
+126 VNTDQQAH
-139 VSPAFSGQVV
+139 ISPNFSGYVEQINV
-149 AVNVELG
+149 ALG
-156 QRVQKGQALAT
+156 QSVQKGQTLAVLT
-167 LVVPDLVDQQANLQ
+167 VPELIDQQANLRMAQ
-181 VAQTSLELAR
+181 VNLDLAR
-191 QDYERERQ
+191 KDYQREQQ
-199 LWSQGISAKQDYQR
+199 LWSQGVSAKQDYQR
-213 AYNAYKQAQIQVQ
+213 AENAYRQAQITVQ
-226 ATRSRL
+226 SSQARL
-232 SAFGASSSSNGRYVL
+232 NALGASGNNNGRFL
-247 TAPIAGIISKKDL
+247 IKAPISGVISQKDI
-260 VMGENVQLASQ
+260 VVGENVQLADQ
-271 LFIIDQLDQLWLE
+271 LFVIENLKDLWLE
-284 FIVPSSEFSAIAPN
+284 FNLPN
-298 QQVEFKSLQTGNTF
+298 TSNIQLQVGQILNFKTNGSDQNYQAKVQT
-312 KAQIQS
+312 
-318 LNSEADVQT
+318 LNPEADLQT

>member
-1 VGENNMLNQFKSFKL
+1 MNAKQN
-16 QKGKISQRLL
+16 GKISQSLMIAIL
-26 IIITIVMTALIAM
+26 ILITVLVSLAIWL
-39 GLFFSSKK
+39 SSKK
-47 ASSKDAGENEAGQT
+47 TESEGRGYDEGNAEQSDKDSS
-61 EEGHSHEENAKGTTK
+61 EEGH
-76 DGAEEA
+76 AEE
-82 KHSEEEGGEKENT
+82 GE
-95 EAISLTA
+95 IQLTS
-102 QQITEQGIKLAKVE
+102 QQMVEQGLKVAVASTGLVEKLTTLPGKLV
-116 MGTVIKSASY
+116 
-126 PAKVMVNTDRQAH
+126 VNTDQQAQI
-139 VSPAFSGQVV
+139 SPNFSGYVEQ
-149 AVNVELG
+149 VNVALG
-156 QRVQKGQALAT
+156 QSVQKGQTLAV
-167 LVVPDLVDQQANLQ
+167 LILPELIDQQANLRM
-181 VAQTSLELAR
+181 AQANLDLAR
-191 QDYERERQ
+191 KDYQREQQ

-213 AYNAYKQAQIQVQ
+213 AENAYRQAQITVQ
-226 ATRSRL
+226 SSQARL
-232 SAFGASSSSNGRYVL
+232 NALGASGNNNGRFL
-247 TAPIAGIISKKDL
+247 IKAPISGVISKKDI
-260 VMGENVQLASQ
+260 VVGENVQLADQ
-271 LFIIDQLDQLWLE
+271 LFVIENLKDLWLE
-284 FIVPSSEFSAIAPN
+284 FNLPN
-298 QQVEFKSLQTGNTF
+298 TSNIQLQVGQILNFKTNGSDQNYQAKVQT
-312 KAQIQS
+312 
-318 LNSEADVQT
+318 LNPEADLQT

-415 EGQKYIAQGSFLL
+415 EGQKYIADGSFLL

>member
-1 VGENNMLNQFKSFKL
+1 MNAKQN
-16 QKGKISQRLL
+16 GKISQSLMIVVL
-26 IIITIVMTALIAM
+26 ILITVLVSLAIWL
-39 GLFFSSKK
+39 SSKK
-47 ASSKDAGENEAGQT
+47 TESEGRGYDEGNAEQSDKDSS
-61 EEGHSHEENAKGTTK
+61 EEGH
-76 DGAEEA
+76 AEE
-82 KHSEEEGGEKENT
+82 GE
-95 EAISLTA
+95 IQLTS
-102 QQITEQGIKLAKVE
+102 QQMVEQGLKVAVASTGLVEKLTTLPGKLV
-116 MGTVIKSASY
+116 
-126 PAKVMVNTDRQAH
+126 VNTDQQAH
-139 VSPAFSGQVV
+139 ISPNFSGYIEQ
-149 AVNVELG
+149 VNVALG
-156 QRVQKGQALAT
+156 QSVQKGQTLAV
-167 LVVPDLVDQQANLQ
+167 LILPELIDQQANLRMAQ
-181 VAQTSLELAR
+181 VNLDLAR
-191 QDYERERQ
+191 KDYQREQQ

-213 AYNAYKQAQIQVQ
+213 AENAYRQAQITVQ
-226 ATRSRL
+226 SSQARL
-232 SAFGASSSSNGRYVL
+232 NALGASGNNNGRFL
-247 TAPIAGIISKKDL
+247 IKAPISGVISKKDI
-260 VMGENVQLASQ
+260 VVGENVQLADQ
-271 LFIIDQLDQLWLE
+271 LFVIENLKDLWLE
-284 FIVPSSEFSAIAPN
+284 FNLPN
-298 QQVEFKSLQTGNTF
+298 TSNIHLQVGQILNFKTNGSDQNYQAKVQT
-312 KAQIQS
+312 
-318 LNSEADVQT
+318 LNSQADLQT

-415 EGQKYIAQGSFLL
+415 EGQKYIADGSFLL

>member
-1 VGENNMLNQFKSFKL
+1 MNAKQN
-16 QKGKISQRLL
+16 GKISQSLMIVVL
-26 IIITIVMTALIAM
+26 ILITVLVSLAIWL
-39 GLFFSSKK
+39 SSKK
-47 ASSKDAGENEAGQT
+47 TESEGRGYDEGNAEQSDKDSS
-61 EEGHSHEENAKGTTK
+61 EEGH
-76 DGAEEA
+76 AEE
-82 KHSEEEGGEKENT
+82 GE
-95 EAISLTA
+95 IQLTS
-102 QQITEQGIKLAKVE
+102 QQMVEQGLKVAVASTGLVEKLTTLPGKLV
-116 MGTVIKSASY
+116 
-126 PAKVMVNTDRQAH
+126 VNTDQQAQI
-139 VSPAFSGQVV
+139 SPNFSGYVEQ
-149 AVNVELG
+149 VNVALG
-156 QRVQKGQALAT
+156 QSVQKGQTLAV
-167 LVVPDLVDQQANLQ
+167 LILPELIDQQANLRM
-181 VAQTSLELAR
+181 AQANLDLAR
-191 QDYERERQ
+191 KDYQREQQ

-213 AYNAYKQAQIQVQ
+213 AENAYRQAQITVQ
-226 ATRSRL
+226 SSQARL
-232 SAFGASSSSNGRYVL
+232 NALGASGNNNGRFL
-247 TAPIAGIISKKDL
+247 IKAPISGVISKKDI
-260 VMGENVQLASQ
+260 VVGENVQLADQ
-271 LFIIDQLDQLWLE
+271 LFVIENLKDLWLE
-284 FIVPSSEFSAIAPN
+284 FNLPN
-298 QQVEFKSLQTGNTF
+298 TSNIHLQAGQILNFKTNGSDQNYQAKVQT
-312 KAQIQS
+312 
-318 LNSEADVQT
+318 LNPEADLQT

-415 EGQKYIAQGSFLL
+415 EGQKYIADGSFLL